1 MRSTE
6 QRANGHSAWVAE
18 GAPLRVVA
26 AILRQDDRVLLC
38 HRHPN
43 REWYPNVWDLP
54 GGHIEPSEEAA
65 DALVR
70 ELREELGIEVTR
82 GLALPFQQVTDA
94 AAGVQ
99 LMIWLLDWDGA
110 VVNDAPEE
118 HDELRWMT
126 SDELR
131 HVPLAHPS
139 YVQLLSDALIA

>member
-1 MRSTE
+1 M
-6 QRANGHSAWVAE
+6 AE

-70 ELREELGIEVTR
+70 ELREELGIEVAR
-82 GLALPFQQVTDA
+82 RLALPFQQVTDA
-94 AAGVQ
+94 AVGVE
-99 LMIWLLDWDGA
+99 LTIWLLDWEGA

-118 HDELRWMT
+118 IVRLFT
-126 SDELR
+126 
-131 HVPLAHPS
+131 V
-139 YVQLLSDALIA
+139 ALEVITGWSA

>member
-1 MRSTE
+1 
-6 QRANGHSAWVAE
+6 VAE

-26 AILRQDDRVLLC
+26 AILRRDDRVLLC

-54 GGHIEPSEEAA
+54 GGHIEPSEEAV

-70 ELREELGIEVTR
+70 ELREELGIEVAR

-94 AAGVQ
+94 AVGVE
-99 LMIWLLDWDGA
+99 LMIWLLDWEGA